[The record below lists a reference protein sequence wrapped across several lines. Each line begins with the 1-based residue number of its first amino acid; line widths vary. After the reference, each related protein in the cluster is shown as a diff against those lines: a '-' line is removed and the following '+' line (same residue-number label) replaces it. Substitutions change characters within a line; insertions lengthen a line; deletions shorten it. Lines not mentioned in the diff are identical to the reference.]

1 MKTEGCTIKAQRSIA
16 LGFLFTYAALISY
29 ESDFAISK
37 KIGLLPN
44 ELDSCEWADWL
55 KFVEE
60 IMTPSIYE
68 DIHRRFYYGELRLGR
83 LNAISMLTGLSCYMN
98 QWPDYSSFLRDQLG
112 WLATT
117 TIYIALA
124 LTAMQLGLAT
134 DQLKTSPSYMRA
146 AYGFSV
152 FAILGPLISGGI
164 ILLAL
169 VILVAINWK
178 FQKVRSEERFNYI
191 KPTKVRTFSV

>member
-1 MKTEGCTIKAQRSIA
+1 MTKLQRSIA
-16 LGFLFTYAALISY
+16 LGFLFTYAALLSF
-29 ESDFAISK
+29 ESDFVIAK
-37 KIGLLPN
+37 ERGLLPN
-44 ELDSCEWADWL
+44 DFDISQWAKW
-55 KFVEE
+55 KEFVEE
-60 IMTPSIYE
+60 TITPSVYR
-68 DIHRRFYYGELRLGR
+68 DIHRRFHYGELRLGR
-83 LNAISMLTGLSCYMN
+83 LNAIYLFTRFGYYMN
-98 QWPDYSSFLRDQLG
+98 QWPNYSSFLRDQLG

-117 TIYIALA
+117 TIYIALV

-134 DQLKTSPSYMRA
+134 NQLKANALYMTA

-178 FQKVRSEERFNYI
+178 FQKGKSAKRFKCINDFENSG
-191 KPTKVRTFSV
+191 V

>member
-1 MKTEGCTIKAQRSIA
+1 MKVNVKTKECMIKSQRSIA
-16 LGFLFTYAALISY
+16 LGFLFTYAALISF

-44 ELDSCEWADWL
+44 DPDSCQWADWQ

-60 IMTPSIYE
+60 IMTPSISK

-83 LNAISMLTGLSCYMN
+83 LNTISLLTRLGYYMN

-134 DQLKTSPSYMRA
+134 DQLKTSPLYMRA

-152 FAILGPLISGGI
+152 FAILGPLISGGV

-169 VILVAINWK
+169 MILVAINWK
-178 FQKVRSEERFNYI
+178 FQKARSEERFNYI
-191 KPTKVRTFSV
+191 NSREA

>member
-1 MKTEGCTIKAQRSIA
+1 MKVNVKTKECMIKNQRSIA
-16 LGFLFTYAALISY
+16 LGFLLTYAALISF

-37 KIGLLPN
+37 NIGLLPSD
-44 ELDSCEWADWL
+44 LDSCQWADWQR
-55 KFVEE
+55 FVEE
-60 IMTPSIYE
+60 IMTPSISN

-83 LNAISMLTGLSCYMN
+83 LNSISLLTRLGYYMN

-134 DQLKTSPSYMRA
+134 DQLKSSPIYMRA

-152 FAILGPLISGGI
+152 FAILGPLISGGV

-169 VILVAINWK
+169 TILVVINWK
-178 FQKVRSEERFNYI
+178 FQKARSEERFNSI
-191 KPTKVRTFSV
+191 NPR